1 MRAER
6 LYVYDYTQPLASRPM
21 ASGHAPEL
29 ASVPKGWSI
38 DAAYAL
44 GLQQIL
50 APQTAGRW
58 DLRSGFEIDYRG
70 LQPGYLTRLTA
81 VVREFGRDPRLRLLR
96 LGAITHAVALDAVGL
111 DGLAPVGSWDTVL
124 KDPARVFQVP
134 DPLARARV
142 VGGARIGDD
151 IEGLEAL
158 LDPGFD
164 PAREI
169 LLPAGSPQPP
179 PAEAAGTVRILEE
192 RSDRIV
198 LEAQLA
204 TPAYV
209 VLADAFDPGWRGTID
224 GAPAPVLRAN
234 LAFRAVRVPE
244 GRHRVEMAYRPRALL
259 AGLVVSATALVVALG
274 LLTRPSRT

>member
-1 MRAER
+1 
-6 LYVYDYTQPLASRPM
+6 
-21 ASGHAPEL
+21 
-29 ASVPKGWSI
+29 
-38 DAAYAL
+38 
-44 GLQQIL
+44 
-50 APQTAGRW
+50 
-58 DLRSGFEIDYRG
+58 
-70 LQPGYLTRLTA
+70 
-81 VVREFGRDPRLRLLR
+81 
-96 LGAITHAVALDAVGL
+96 
-111 DGLAPVGSWDTVL
+111 
-124 KDPARVFQVP
+124 
-134 DPLARARV
+134 
-142 VGGARIGDD
+142 
-151 IEGLEAL
+151 
-158 LDPGFD
+158 
-164 PAREI
+164 